1 MSKSE
6 NVPPVIIL
14 PFPGVYDPFPGSEIT
29 SVESILSTSSFSL
42 SSKFLSSVAARLS
55 DVVLVSAALAAPIV
69 KIISNNSTKIAFLNP
84 IISQIIIVYMGLF
97 LFKKVFKS

>member
-1 MSKSE
+1 MFKSANFPLE
-6 NVPPVIIL
+6 
-14 PFPGVYDPFPGSEIT
+14 FPGPERGVVDS
-29 SVESILSTSSFSL
+29 SIPSFSSKLSFSL
-42 SSKFLSSVAARLS
+42 SFKLVSSVAARLS

-69 KIISNNSTKIAFLNP
+69 KIISSNNTKIAFLNP